1 MKEKIKN
8 FFINIYEKIRK
19 YILEKLLKI
28 KEVLKS
34 TSDDLTTID
43 IEEGM
48 ARFSMQWWFMKSL
61 KWLIA
66 AVLALLTLFLWGCS
80 GTAVTK
86 YYPVSVPV
94 ACSVEIP
101 EKPVY
106 SKDLVV
112 TNMNI
117 LSYTEKLQ
125 SALHVCVKGGIND

>member
-8 FFINIYEKIRK
+8 FFINLYEKIRK
-19 YILEKLLKI
+19 YILEKLLKV

-66 AVLALLTLFLWGCS
+66 AILALLTLFLWGCG

-94 ACSVEIP
+94 ACSAEIP

-106 SKDLVV
+106 SKDLVI
-112 TNMNI
+112 TNMDI
-117 LSYTEKLQ
+117 LAYAEKLQ
-125 SALHVCVKGGIND
+125 SALQVCVKGGIND

>member
-8 FFINIYEKIRK
+8 FFINLYEKIRK
-19 YILEKLLKI
+19 YILEKLLKV

-66 AVLALLTLFLWGCS
+66 AILALLTLFLWGCG
-80 GTAVTK
+80 GTTVTK

-94 ACSVEIP
+94 ACSAAIP

-106 SKDLVV
+106 SKDLVI
-112 TNMNI
+112 TNMDI
-117 LSYTEKLQ
+117 LAYAEKLH
-125 SALHVCVKGGIND
+125 SALQVCVKEGIND